1 MAPTL
6 NYPAR
11 YAPTKWSRSLA
22 KRLRP
27 FVRFGWMRRLD
38 ARNRDAAE
46 PAVEPAGPVVS
57 MTTFEPRIERAHYA
71 LESVAAGSLRPSR
84 LLLWVTPDAL
94 RRGVPPT
101 LRRLERR
108 GLEILTCPD
117 YGPHKK
123 HFPAAHLLADGAP
136 LVTADDDALY
146 PTDWLSRL
154 TAAAAAR
161 PGCVTAH
168 RARTIAFLPD
178 GALAPYAK
186 WPARRGDA
194 PSPLAFSVGI
204 GGSLIPPPMV
214 RALREAGDAFMSLCP
229 RADDVWLKAVAL
241 RSGIDVRQ
249 AADCEPF
256 LIDVPGMR
264 RSGLARANVRG
275 GGNDAQI
282 RATWTAK
289 EIEFLRRAVADG

>member
-1 MAPTL
+1 M

-11 YAPTKWSRSLA
+11 YAPTKWSRTAA

-38 ARNRDAAE
+38 ARNRDA
-46 PAVEPAGPVVS
+46 VEPVVEAAGPVVS
-57 MTTFEPRIERAHYA
+57 MTTFEPRIERAYYA
-71 LESVAAGSLRPSR
+71 LESVGAGSLRPSR
-84 LLLWVTPDAL
+84 LLLWVTTDAL

-108 GLEILTCPD
+108 GLEILTCED

-123 HFPAAHLLADGAP
+123 HFPAARLLPDGAA

-168 RARTIAFLPD
+168 RARTIVFRSD
-178 GALAPYAK
+178 GALAPYAT
-186 WPARRGDA
+186 WPARRSDA

-204 GGSLIPPPMV
+204 GGAFLPPSML
-214 RALREAGDAFMSLCP
+214 RALRTAGDAFMSVCP

-241 RSGIDVRQ
+241 RAGLDVRQ

-264 RSGLARANVRG
+264 RSGLARTNVRD

-282 RATWTAK
+282 RATWTAQ
-289 EIEFLRRAVADG
+289 EIAFLRGAAADG